1 MRRIVIAAMSALAIA
16 VAGSAIHPFGRVTRS
31 AGTDSPEMDA
41 ETAALIDR
49 ACASCHTERTVWPW
63 YGYVAPVSW
72 MLEKDVNQARGR
84 MNLSRW
90 GRYTQAEQEVLL
102 STIGAAVRTGE
113 MPPSRYQ
120 MLHPEARLSAAERQ
134 HIYQW
139 TKAEKRRTKAGRPTS
154 PVSLTMP
161 PP

>member
-1 MRRIVIAAMSALAIA
+1 MKRIVIIAMSMLAIA
-16 VAGSAIHPFGRVTRS
+16 IAGSTIHPFGRVTRA
-31 AGTDSPEMDA
+31 AGSDSPPMDP

-63 YGYVAPVSW
+63 YGYLAPVSW
-72 MLEKDVNQARGR
+72 MLEKDVTEARAR

-90 GRYTQAEQEVLL
+90 GRYTAAEQEVLL
-102 STIGAAVRTGE
+102 SAIGAAVRTGE

-120 MLHPEARLSAAERQ
+120 MLHPEAKLSPAERQ

-139 TKAEKRRTKAGRPTS
+139 TKVENRRIRAGRPPS
-154 PVSLTMP
+154 PVSLTAP
-161 PP
+161 RQ

>member
-1 MRRIVIAAMSALAIA
+1 MIVAMSMLAIMI
-16 VAGSAIHPFGRVTRS
+16 AGSAVHPFGRVTRAA
-31 AGTDSPEMDA
+31 AGSDSPPMDPV
-41 ETAALIDR
+41 TAALTDR

-72 MLEKDVNQARGR
+72 MLERDVNQARSR

-90 GRYTQAEQEVLL
+90 GRYTAAEQEVLL
-102 STIGAAVRTGE
+102 SAIGAVVRTGE
-113 MPPSRYQ
+113 MPPLRYQ
-120 MLHPEARLSAAERQ
+120 MLHSEAKLSPAERQ
-134 HIYQW
+134 QIYQW
-139 TKAEKRRTKAGRPTS
+139 TKVEKRRMKVGRPTN

>member
-1 MRRIVIAAMSALAIA
+1 MIAAATVLVIA
-16 VAGSAIHPFGRVTRS
+16 VAGSTIHPFGRVTR
-31 AGTDSPEMDA
+31 ATTTDSPRMDA

-72 MLEKDVNQARGR
+72 MLEKDVNQARAR
-84 MNLSRW
+84 MNLSHW

-120 MLHPEARLSAAERQ
+120 MLHPEAKLSPSERQ

-139 TKAEKRRTKAGRPTS
+139 AKGEKRRIQYRTPPS
-154 PVSLTMP
+154 PVSTGTSP
-161 PP
+161 P